1 MAQHTET
8 HHLKMLD
15 GLALQLRH
23 SIQHFHREQ
32 VVDEEDDAAMLAAFR
47 KITAFAMHVFCALSV
62 QIIFTSGWKK
72 STRKFIVFLGLKI

>member
-32 VVDEEDDAAMLAAFR
+32 TVDEEDDAAMLAAFR
-47 KITAFAMHVFCALSV
+47 KITAFAMHVSCAWSL
-62 QIIFTSGWKK
+62 
-72 STRKFIVFLGLKI
+72 